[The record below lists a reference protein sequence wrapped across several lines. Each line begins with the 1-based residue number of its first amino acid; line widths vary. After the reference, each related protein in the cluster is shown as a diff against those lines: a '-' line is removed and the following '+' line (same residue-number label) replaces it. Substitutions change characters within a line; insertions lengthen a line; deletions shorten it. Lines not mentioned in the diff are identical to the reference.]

1 MKKWLVGGKRGRKC
15 QLNGDGGDS
24 NMSRPVAPEYS
35 PRLSWG
41 IVFGKCRSIPGAGA
55 TRMKIQALQRSPG
68 AAVGVLWWWLP
79 VLKNNN
85 KKELK
90 RHQMS
95 LWQAVMLHRGV
106 CCSFEDRN
114 VTVGTVSRWLL
125 CLMRSQ

>member
-1 MKKWLVGGKRGRKC
+1 
-15 QLNGDGGDS
+15 
-24 NMSRPVAPEYS
+24 
-35 PRLSWG
+35 
-41 IVFGKCRSIPGAGA
+41 
-55 TRMKIQALQRSPG
+55 MKIQALQRSPG